1 MPLVELAAFEAR
13 VETDLYKWDVP
24 SLSLEYNEAVGK
36 EKYFDVSPLEGAVVS
51 AEKVD
56 CMKLSNGVNQV

>member
-1 MPLVELAAFEAR
+1 MPLVGLVVFAVR

-24 SLSLEYNEAVGK
+24 SSSLEYNEAVEK

-56 CMKLSNGVNQV
+56 CMKLLNGLNQV